1 MPGDRILQING
12 KSTENMPQG
21 SVFRNLRMASGGK
34 VQLSLART
42 IEGYPSARDVF
53 AVVLEPPRDM
63 SQQII
68 STLESTSR
76 RGLATVGF
84 IFAVYTSFN
93 LMEQIVRTL
102 LFIFDD
108 PRRSQGWS
116 WSVVLKTI
124 ALLLIWMFL
133 LLVISIVSIA
143 TPVIQKI
150 LNQLQL
156 DSTLWTAPLL
166 VGRDLVL
173 FASLFGAFFLTYYLV
188 PTKRYTVMLVRNGA
202 LVASLGWILGSL
214 LFAYVLPSVWRTNA
228 VYEALGSVVVILLWA
243 QACAWSV
250 IIGACWMVRFSVRG
264 RV

>member
-1 MPGDRILQING
+1 
-12 KSTENMPQG
+12 
-21 SVFRNLRMASGGK
+21 
-34 VQLSLART
+34 
-42 IEGYPSARDVF
+42 
-53 AVVLEPPRDM
+53 
-63 SQQII
+63 
-68 STLESTSR
+68 
-76 RGLATVGF
+76 
-84 IFAVYTSFN
+84 
-93 LMEQIVRTL
+93 
-102 LFIFDD
+102 
-108 PRRSQGWS
+108 
-116 WSVVLKTI
+116 VVLKTI